1 MIPLRR
7 NRQLHGC
14 SAKSILFLILVLL
27 SCISRVLSGA
37 VELSSRDNNSIDQ
50 VHPSY
55 DEHPKIFE
63 KKEHHRSQ
71 NFGIGI
77 EEEEAIV
84 LESVCNSAAGI
95 LKSSF
100 RFTAVAIRRT
110 GDTIAG
116 VLSGTFK
123 AIAGAFRL
131 SADAFWVAAMR
142 LAQPRAPDDRM
153 PHLFDHAG
161 RRLAKVLRAV
171 ANVFYGFSE
180 ACIMSGETT
189 EALTIGL
196 GQAVEDSFSSLEFLC
211 SSFQKGLTFLLST
224 ESIPNNNRMT
234 VKEDEFHQQKRR
246 AILHTEAS
254 KGQLKLPLPIIPA
267 HLTAM
272 DSRGHLSNKLPD
284 TAADNTEREKVPPM
298 VGKLDGMSN
307 MTDFISEN
315 ESDIEEEG
323 TDDADDSTPSRPPL
337 ASSSWSTSFFSHGE
351 KSGPNEGLPHH
362 PLSSINVKAIF
373 QTIARWE
380 RYFAIRPASELLSYL
395 NDNMSVLLLVV
406 HVFWG
411 WIAGPWIS
419 PVGVGVGA
427 SLSGSGSGSKVPPT
441 SSEDDVAVEIFQIG
455 PQLLFGLIVIAVA
468 SSIEYK
474 SQVRKLVVTL
484 CLVGVVWLILM
495 ASDHVNMRI
504 LAARVAITAVNTQMQ
519 RRVARSSITPLPSTS
534 YVAHS
539 RDVFSTVGGI
549 SALLN
554 NSDRKKGKKNGG
566 GIQQDPPVD
575 VSPLKERLKERLK
588 ETEGGQ
594 SAGEDVSN
602 STYEDASPLDFE
614 VSVWMNVVMASMWS
628 VERVGGVGS
637 YISQTI
643 QGLVNDELALVPP
656 GIANIQLK
664 RFTLG
669 TQPPVVQAVKVHSKR
684 ASICIAPTE
693 QPTRAG
699 SGGQRR
705 ASREGG
711 SGRLSGA
718 VDEEEKED
726 TFQRVTTNALQT
738 AMLDGDGREAGPD
751 GKSVERTQW
760 EAWQSEWDRRHVRPP
775 PASFSSSP
783 SSSPSPSS
791 SSTESHDKQPIRS
804 QTHRSSSR
812 SGVSAI
818 SKRPGGGNGCERLV
832 MDIDVTYV
840 SRDMDIVLTL
850 RSSDVRSVLPE
861 ATVTLSGVMLSGILR
876 LDAELTP
883 EYPFV
888 GNASVR

>member
-7 NRQLHGC
+7 DRQSHFC
-14 SAKSILFLILVLL
+14 SAKSILLLVFILSL
-27 SCISRVLSGA
+27 CISTVSSEA
-37 VELSSRDNNSIDQ
+37 IELFSRDHNPIDQ
-50 VHPSY
+50 VHSSY
-55 DEHPKIFE
+55 GEQPKIFE
-63 KKEHHRSQ
+63 KKENYRSQ
-71 NFGIGI
+71 NFRMGI

-161 RRLAKVLRAV
+161 RRLAKVLRTV

-224 ESIPNNNRMT
+224 DSIPNRLN
-234 VKEDEFHQQKRR
+234 VKEDVFHQQKRR

-254 KGQLKLPLPIIPA
+254 KGQLKLPLLGIPA
-267 HLTAM
+267 QLTVI
-272 DSRGHLSNKLPD
+272 DSRGHLSNKQHD
-284 TAADNTEREKVPPM
+284 ASADIIEREKVTPI

-307 MTDFISEN
+307 PSNLTDLSSET
-315 ESDIEEEG
+315 ESEIEEG
-323 TDDADDSTPSRPPL
+323 VDDGEVNTPSRAPTVP
-337 ASSSWSTSFFSHGE
+337 SSWSGTFFARRE
-351 KSGPNEGLPHH
+351 QSGPNEGFTHH
-362 PLSSINVKAIF
+362 PLFSINVKSIF
-373 QTIARWE
+373 HTIARWE

-419 PVGVGVGA
+419 PVGVGA
-427 SLSGSGSGSKVPPT
+427 SLPGSGSNVQVPA
-441 SSEDDVAVEIFQIG
+441 SREDEVAVELFRIG
-455 PQLLFGLIVIAVA
+455 PQLLFGLIVIAIG
-468 SSIEYK
+468 SSMQYK

-484 CLVGVVWLILM
+484 CLVCVVWLVLM

-519 RRVARSSITPLPSTS
+519 RRAARSSITPLPSTS

-549 SALLN
+549 GALLN
-554 NSDRKKGKKNGG
+554 NSERRKAKKSGG

-575 VSPLKERLKERLK
+575 MGPLNERLKER
-588 ETEGGQ
+588 EGGE
-594 SAGEDVSN
+594 SGEEDVKSK
-602 STYEDASPLDFE
+602 SDEDASPLDFE

-628 VERVGGVGS
+628 VERVGGVGP

-669 TQPPVVQAVKVHSKR
+669 TQPPMVQAVKVHSKR
-684 ASICIAPTE
+684 ASICIAHAE
-693 QPTRAG
+693 QPTRAR

-705 ASREGG
+705 AFREGDV
-711 SGRLSGA
+711 SRQSGA
-718 VDEEEKED
+718 GAGDAEEKED
-726 TFQRVTTNALQT
+726 TATRVTTSALQT
-738 AMLDGDGREAGPD
+738 AMLDEDGREAGPD

-775 PASFSSSP
+775 PASSSSSSP
-783 SSSPSPSS
+783 VGGL
-791 SSTESHDKQPIRS
+791 DKQPNMS
-804 QTHRSSSR
+804 QTHKSSTSSSSSR

-818 SKRPGGGNGCERLV
+818 SRRPGGGNGCERLV

-861 ATVTLSGVMLSGILR
+861 ATVTLSGVVLSGILR

-888 GNASVR
+888 GNASVSR